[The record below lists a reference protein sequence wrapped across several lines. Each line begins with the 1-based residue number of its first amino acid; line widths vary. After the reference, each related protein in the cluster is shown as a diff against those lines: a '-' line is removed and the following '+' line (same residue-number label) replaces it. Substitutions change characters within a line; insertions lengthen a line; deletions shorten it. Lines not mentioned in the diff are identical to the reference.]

1 MEGRGGKMRIREIIS
16 VVTAQTIFIYSFIPF
31 FFLGKDGFIEINET

>member
-16 VVTAQTIFIYSFIPF
+16 VVTAQTIFTYSFILF
-31 FFLGKDGFIEINET
+31 FFGKDGFIEIN